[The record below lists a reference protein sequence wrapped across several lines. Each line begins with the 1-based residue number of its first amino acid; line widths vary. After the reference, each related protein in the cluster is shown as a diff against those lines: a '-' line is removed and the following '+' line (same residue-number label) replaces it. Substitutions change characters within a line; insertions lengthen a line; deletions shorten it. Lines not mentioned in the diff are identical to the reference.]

1 MREEILPLTSSSTR
15 QRASMHMSW
24 CTERKK
30 RLKINGTGEIF
41 PRVTTELGQSVL
53 CYHQHKDT
61 LLRADFCR
69 VKIAP

>member
-24 CTERKK
+24 CTKK